1 MSDLTIPVDPPDDS
15 PEAESVVITE
25 RQQAIVDRVRQDGFV
40 TIEALAR
47 DFGVS
52 AQTIRREIIRLN
64 ELELLQRFHGGA
76 GLPVNT
82 VRLGYAE
89 KRQLSAT
96 AKARIG
102 RRAAELV
109 PSGAAV
115 FIDVGTTSEALARAL
130 VERPDLRV
138 FTPSLRVATL
148 FAGRDDVE
156 VFVPGGILRG
166 ADGSLIGDATG
177 EMLARFR
184 FDIAFIGLS
193 GFDSDGAPM
202 DFDMQK
208 VAVKRVAIS
217 RARQVYGL
225 ADSSKFAREAIVRI
239 AAPNAFSG
247 LVCDR
252 APEGVLGETLQRL
265 GVEFLTA

>member
-1 MSDLTIPVDPPDDS
+1 MTIPIDPPDDS
-15 PEAESVVITE
+15 PDAAGVAITE
-25 RQQAIVDRVRQDGFV
+25 RQQAIVDRVRHDGFV

-102 RRAAELV
+102 RRAADLIA
-109 PSGAAV
+109 SGTAV
-115 FIDVGTTSEALARAL
+115 FIDVGTTAEAVGRAL
-130 VERPDLRV
+130 TERADVRI

-184 FDIAFIGLS
+184 FDVAFIGLS
-193 GFDSDGAPM
+193 GFDADGTPM

-225 ADSSKFAREAIVRI
+225 ADSSKFGREAIVRI
-239 AAPNAFSG
+239 APPGSFSG

-252 APEGVLGETLQRL
+252 APDGTLGDTLQRI
-265 GVEFLTA
+265 GVEILTA